1 LTAGLDVAGL
11 LRGALRT
18 PAPEPAG
25 PPLLDRAGIEALL
38 PHRGLALLLDAVLHL
53 EADPPTIV
61 AEYDLAGASAVLA
74 GHFPGRPVWPGLL
87 QAEAIGQAGLLAARA
102 RAGARGEG
110 ALTDVLAARFVRPIE
125 PPGRVRIAARV
136 LADGLFEVV
145 VGQCTFAG
153 RVCSA
158 AVLRGLAAEAP
169 AEGGS

>member
-1 LTAGLDVAGL
+1 MTADLDAAAL
-11 LRGALRT
+11 LREALR
-18 PAPEPAG
+18 APFEAPTG
-25 PPLLDRAGIEALL
+25 PPVFDRAGIEALL

-53 EADPPTIV
+53 QPDPPTIV
-61 AEYDLAGASAVLA
+61 AEYDLAGARPLLA

-102 RAGARGEG
+102 RDGARREG

-145 VGQCTFAG
+145 VGQCTFGG

-158 AVLRGLAAEAP
+158 AVLRGLAAE
-169 AEGGS
+169 GGP

>member
-1 LTAGLDVAGL
+1 MTADLDVAAL

-18 PAPEPAG
+18 PFEAPTG
-25 PPLLDRAGIEALL
+25 PPVLDRTGIEALL
-38 PHRGLALLLDAVLHL
+38 PHRGLALLLDSELHL

-61 AEYDLAGASAVLA
+61 AEYDLAGALPLLA

-102 RAGARGEG
+102 RDGAGGEG

-125 PPGRVRIAARV
+125 PPGRVRVAARV

-153 RVCSA
+153 HVCSA
-158 AVLRGLAAEAP
+158 AVLRGLAAGAP
-169 AEGGS
+169 AEGGP

>member
-1 LTAGLDVAGL
+1 MTADLDVAGL

-25 PPLLDRAGIEALL
+25 RPLLDRAGIEALL
-38 PHRGLALLLDAVLHL
+38 PHRGPALLLDAVLHL

-61 AEYDLAGASAVLA
+61 AEYDLASASAVLA
-74 GHFPGRPVWPGLL
+74 GHFPGRPVWPGLQ

-102 RAGARGEG
+102 RAGLPAGG
-110 ALTDVLAARFVRPIE
+110 ALTDVLAARFVRPIA

-136 LADGLFEVV
+136 LADGLFAVV

>member
-1 LTAGLDVAGL
+1 VTAELGVAGL
-11 LRGALRT
+11 LREALRT
-18 PAPEPAG
+18 PVAAPPG
-25 PPLLDRAGIEALL
+25 PPVLDRTGIEALL
-38 PHRGLALLLDAVLHL
+38 PHRGLALLLDTVLHL

-61 AEYDLAGASAVLA
+61 AEYDLAGALPLLA

-102 RAGARGEG
+102 RDGVRVEG

-125 PPGRVRIAARV
+125 PPGRVRISARV
-136 LADGLFEVV
+136 LPDGLFEVV
-145 VGQCTFAG
+145 VGQCTFEG

-169 AEGGS
+169 AEGGP